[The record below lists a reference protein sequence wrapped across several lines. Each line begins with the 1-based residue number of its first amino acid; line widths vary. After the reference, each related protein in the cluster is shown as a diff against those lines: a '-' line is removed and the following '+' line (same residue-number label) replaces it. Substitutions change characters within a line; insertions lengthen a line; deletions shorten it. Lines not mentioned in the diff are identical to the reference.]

1 MSAVNILTDIN
12 ITEVQVL
19 EKCKHEEIYVR
30 MNHLAKL
37 YHMHTNT
44 NASAEL
50 DS

>member
-1 MSAVNILTDIN
+1 
-12 ITEVQVL
+12 
-19 EKCKHEEIYVR
+19 

-50 DS
+50 DSWEVSKPALQLENLVF